1 MFMELSKNISLEVY
15 IILYKFYLYNFIHVI
30 LSYSCLEIWNLM
42 SIQDFW
48 AFLEYGSLSIHPSPH
63 QNTPMKSLLAL

>member
-42 SIQDFW
+42 SIQDF
-48 AFLEYGSLSIHPSPH
+48 
-63 QNTPMKSLLAL
+63 